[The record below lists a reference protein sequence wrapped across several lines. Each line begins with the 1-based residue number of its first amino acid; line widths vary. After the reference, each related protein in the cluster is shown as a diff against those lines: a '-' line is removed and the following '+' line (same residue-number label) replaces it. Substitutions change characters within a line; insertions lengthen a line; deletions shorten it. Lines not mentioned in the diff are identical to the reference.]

1 MNKVSVVKLGL
12 LSALYFSQG
21 LPFGFFTQ
29 ALPVFLRQQN
39 LSLMTIGL
47 TSLLSIPWALKF
59 LWAPYVDK
67 YGAGRADHRHRWI
80 LPLQYAAA
88 LTMFGVAWLDPSAQL
103 PLILAAVLL
112 ANLLAATQDIATDG
126 LAVDT
131 LEPHERGLGNGIQV
145 AGYRVGMIVGGGVLL
160 ITYATLGWRGT
171 FLTLS
176 ALLMLA
182 TAPILFTRP
191 RVGNTIKVHFGPSK
205 VSKARPWDELK
216 LIPEFFRQ
224 PGMWAWA
231 SVLAAYKLGDAM
243 ASGMLRPWLVDIGQ
257 ETAQIGLML
266 GAAGFSAGLLG
277 ALVGGAA
284 VGRLGRRRALL
295 SFGLLQAVGI
305 AGYAVAAW
313 LGSPDS
319 ATLYTVTML
328 EHFTGGMATAALF
341 TCMMDRCRPE
351 ASATDYTIMASIV
364 VMTTGVGQ
372 AISGLLATWMGYTGL
387 YGLSVGVAL
396 VGVALCALWVPADE
410 TPKRLSY

>member
-1 MNKVSVVKLGL
+1 MNQVSLVKLGL

-39 LSLMTIGL
+39 LSLTAISL
-47 TSLLSIPWALKF
+47 TSLLSLPWALKF

-103 PLILAAVLL
+103 PLVLAAVLL

-131 LEPHERGLGNGIQV
+131 LEPHERGLGNGVQV

-176 ALLMLA
+176 ALLLLA
-182 TAPILFTRP
+182 TAPIIFTRP
-191 RVGNTIKVHFGPSK
+191 RAGQPIKAALAPTQEP
-205 VSKARPWDELK
+205 KARGWEELK
-216 LIPEFFRQ
+216 RIPEFFRL

-231 SVLAAYKLGDAM
+231 VVLAAYKLGDAM
-243 ASGMLRPWLVDIGQ
+243 ASGMLRPWLVDIGL
-257 ETAQIGLML
+257 ETAQIGWML
-266 GAAGFSAGLLG
+266 GAAGFSAGLVG
-277 ALVGGAA
+277 ALVGGGAMSI
-284 VGRLGRRRALL
+284 LGRRRALL
-295 SFGLLQAVGI
+295 IFGLLQAGGI
-305 AGYAVAAW
+305 AGYAIAAW
-313 LGSPDS
+313 FKLSPEL
-319 ATLYTVTML
+319 LYVVTMI
-328 EHFTGGMATAALF
+328 EHFTGGLATAALF

-351 ASATDYTIMASIV
+351 ASATDYTIMASVV
-364 VMTTGVGQ
+364 VMATGAGQ
-372 AISGLLATWMGYTGL
+372 AISGVLATLIGYSGL
-387 YGLSVGVAL
+387 FSLSVVVAIVGVILCSAL
-396 VGVALCALWVPADE
+396 VLADA
-410 TPKRLSY
+410 KANLSY

>member
-1 MNKVSVVKLGL
+1 MTKVSVVKLGL

-67 YGAGRADHRHRWI
+67 YGSGRADHRHRWI

-191 RVGNTIKVHFGPSK
+191 RTGHTIKVQLEPS
-205 VSKARPWDELK
+205 VASKARPWDELK
-216 LIPEFFRQ
+216 LIPEFFSQ

-231 SVLAAYKLGDAM
+231 CVLAAYKLGDAM
-243 ASGMLRPWLVDIGQ
+243 ASGMLRPWLVDLGQ
-257 ETAQIGLML
+257 ETVQIGWML

-295 SFGLLQAVGI
+295 GFGLLQAAGI
-305 AGYAVAAW
+305 AGYAWAAW
-313 LGSPDS
+313 RGEPSGD
-319 ATLYTVTML
+319 TLYIVTMI

-341 TCMMDRCRPE
+341 TCMMDRCRPQ

-364 VMTTGVGQ
+364 VMTTGMGQ
-372 AISGLLATWMGYTGL
+372 AISGALATWMGYAGL
-387 YGLSVGVAL
+387 YGLSVAVAL
-396 VGVALCALWVPADE
+396 MGVALCALWVPADD
-410 TPKRLSY
+410 LSY